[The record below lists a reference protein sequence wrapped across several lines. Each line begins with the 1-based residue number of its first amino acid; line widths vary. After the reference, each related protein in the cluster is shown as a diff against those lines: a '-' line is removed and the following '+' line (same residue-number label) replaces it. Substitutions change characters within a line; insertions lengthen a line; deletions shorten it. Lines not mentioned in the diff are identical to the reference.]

1 MTARAVPIA
10 LAGAAVGLLP
20 WQWGAPAAAGLLVF
34 VAGLARPRLPLYC
47 LGLAALLGSVREVRV
62 GPVGVTATE
71 LLVFVGLAAWAIGSA
86 ARRERL
92 RLTAWAAPVGLFLL
106 VGVLSTGWVL
116 DLPAALK
123 ELLRWAELGA
133 AVLLAAA
140 LVETRR
146 QATTLLA
153 VVLLGGVIESAVGAA
168 QFVLRIG
175 PPSFE
180 IMGRFF
186 RAHGTFGQPN
196 PFGGYLEMVLPL
208 ALALVVVVARPR
220 WLWLLALAALAATAA
235 ALAMSF
241 SRGAWLGLAVG
252 LAAMM
257 VAAGPR
263 TLAAFVLA
271 GLVGALVAL
280 LGSFEVLPAWA
291 SERLAGATRF
301 FGVFDVRQV
310 RPNADNWGIVE
321 RMAHWQAAYE
331 MWLARPWLGMGIGQ
345 YAEAYPD
352 YMLPGW
358 RDPLGHAHNYYLNVL
373 AEVGVPGLAVF
384 LAMVASWFAVAARRV
399 RGAAT
404 PLGRATAIGVLG
416 VLAAVGTHNLFD
428 NLYVSGMNVHL
439 GLLIGLVVGLP
450 RWERAGEGL
459 D

>member
-1 MTARAVPIA
+1 M
-10 LAGAAVGLLP
+10 
-20 WQWGAPAAAGLLVF
+20 
-34 VAGLARPRLPLYC
+34 
-47 LGLAALLGSVREVRV
+47 
-62 GPVGVTATE
+62 
-71 LLVFVGLAAWAIGSA
+71 
-86 ARRERL
+86 
-92 RLTAWAAPVGLFLL
+92 
-106 VGVLSTGWVL
+106 
-116 DLPAALK
+116 
-123 ELLRWAELGA
+123 
-133 AVLLAAA
+133 LLAAS
-140 LVETRR
+140 LVENRR
-146 QATTLLA
+146 QATILLA
-153 VVLLGGVIESAVGAA
+153 VVLIGGVIEAAVGAT

-208 ALALVVVVARPR
+208 ALALVAGLARPR
-220 WLWLLALAALAATAA
+220 WLWLLAVATLAATAA

-263 TLAAFVLA
+263 TLAAVVLA

-291 SERLAGATRF
+291 SERLQGATRF
-301 FGVFDVRQV
+301 FGVFDVRQE
-310 RPNADNWGIVE
+310 RPDAENWGIVE

-373 AEVGVPGLAVF
+373 AEVGVPGLAAF
-384 LAMVASWFAVAARRV
+384 LVMVASWFAVAAQRV
-399 RGAAT
+399 RGATT

-450 RWERAGEGL
+450 GWERAGEGL